1 MKRIHARSIKS
12 AMFSRKSLYNL
23 EGYVT
28 LYGIHCIYTRNMR
41 SPLCNWRD
49 QTGVKCFREGKDER
63 ATVRLIVKYDGML
76 GNVWFPSEDYAA
88 YEDVAHI
95 PRPYPN
101 KACILSKMITS
112 GVLFRFASHA
122 AIAQTV
128 IFHLYRIVIRCDCNS
143 NPNLQLRRHWKTV
156 DSTSSKTSVGQESF
170 PTYRVSRRR
179 KSVLLHASFSRE
191 VRKSK

>member
-1 MKRIHARSIKS
+1 MR
-12 AMFSRKSLYNL
+12 N
-23 EGYVT
+23 
-28 LYGIHCIYTRNMR
+28 TRL
-41 SPLCNWRD
+41 PLFNWRD
-49 QTGVKCFREGKDER
+49 QTGVKCFRREGWKSNHAADREIWR
-63 ATVRLIVKYDGML
+63 FAWKHI
-76 GNVWFPSEDYAA
+76 VWFPSEDYIVA
-88 YEDVAHI
+88 YENVAHI
-95 PRPYPN
+95 PRHYIPIKRVHFQKWLRPE
-101 KACILSKMITS
+101 TS
-112 GVLFRFASHA
+112 RNVLFRFA

-191 VRKSK
+191 VRKSRCKFIIWEFPRTC